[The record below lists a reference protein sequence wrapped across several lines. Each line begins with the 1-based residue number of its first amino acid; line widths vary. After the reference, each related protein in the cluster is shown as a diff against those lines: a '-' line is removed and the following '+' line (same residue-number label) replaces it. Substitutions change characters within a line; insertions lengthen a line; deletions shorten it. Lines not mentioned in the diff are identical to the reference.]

1 MDLITR
7 LETAYR
13 ALETLEEILQQK
25 IKESDELYIVFRD
38 ASIQRSEYTFEVV
51 WKVLKQYLWEIE
63 KLECYSPKS
72 CFRTGGK
79 VGLFSPEETELALE
93 MVDARNATSH
103 TYREEVAML
112 IYHNLPKYSELIRNV
127 LNRIENRLKQEIKL

>member
-1 MDLITR
+1 MDLKIR
-7 LETAYR
+7 LETGQK
-13 ALETLEEILQQK
+13 ALETLQELLEKK
-25 IKESDELYIVFRD
+25 IREDDDFYVVFRD
-38 ASIQRSEYTFEVV
+38 ASIQRFEYTFEVV

-79 VGLFSPEETELALE
+79 VGLLTPEETELALK

-103 TYREEVAML
+103 TYREEVAIH
-112 IYHNLPKYSELIRNV
+112 IYRDLPKYYELMTNI
-127 LNRIENRLKQEIKL
+127 LKRIGNKIEKEG